1 MNQRII
7 AVACIVPLMA
17 ASGAIPTVAVAAP
30 NCTEWMDQGDGT
42 SWKECVNDDGTQVC
56 YRINNAPGS
65 VAQKVKC
72 S

>member
-1 MNQRII
+1 MNKRII
-7 AVACIVPLMA
+7 AIACIASLMA
-17 ASGAIPTVAVAAP
+17 ANSVAPTIAVAAP
-30 NCTEWMDQGDGT
+30 SCTDWMDQGDGT

-65 VAQKVKC
+65 VAYKVKC